1 MEMLGVPRFAVA
13 ESAEPAP
20 IWRDAFQ
27 SSPAAYEPFSE
38 KLTQLMIEEFN
49 LPPHV
54 VELMQSRRVTGTLRY
69 RIALS
74 AGGTRLR
81 VRLSNEVGFAPLAV
95 AAASVGLAAD
105 LFDARAGSLKPLTF
119 GGAAAVVVPAGAP
132 IVSDPVDLV
141 VEAGTALL
149 VSIDVSG
156 PLKVDGRGGAM
167 TAVAAGR
174 QAMQRIFEDATQI
187 LSRPLISGVSV
198 ETASPLGVVVA
209 FGDSI
214 TDGNRLAPDILSGW
228 PERLGK
234 RLAARASDRD
244 YCVINAGIGGNRLL
258 ASGWG
263 EAGLGRLDRDVLR
276 IEGVSH
282 LILLEGLNDIGM
294 SGPSPFGDNPAVSP
308 EDLIS
313 GYRQVIARAR
323 ARGIRVIIGTNTPF
337 GDSPLFSPDNEAIRQ
352 AVNQWIRISGET
364 DGVIDFEQA
373 IRDPAHPQRLRDE
386 YDSGD
391 HVHPSETG
399 YRAMGD
405 AIDLS
410 LFT

>member
-1 MEMLGVPRFAVA
+1 
-13 ESAEPAP
+13 
-20 IWRDAFQ
+20 
-27 SSPAAYEPFSE
+27 
-38 KLTQLMIEEFN
+38 
-49 LPPHV
+49 
-54 VELMQSRRVTGTLRY
+54 
-69 RIALS
+69 
-74 AGGTRLR
+74 
-81 VRLSNEVGFAPLAV
+81 
-95 AAASVGLAAD
+95 
-105 LFDARAGSLKPLTF
+105 
-119 GGAAAVVVPAGAP
+119 
-132 IVSDPVDLV
+132 
-141 VEAGTALL
+141 
-149 VSIDVSG
+149 
-156 PLKVDGRGGAM
+156 
-167 TAVAAGR
+167 
-174 QAMQRIFEDATQI
+174 AMQRIFEDATQI

-198 ETASPLGVVVA
+198 ETASPLGIVVA

-352 AVNQWIRISGET
+352 AVNQWIRTSGEA